1 MVVWEEPIT
10 AQKVRK
16 KIRRQ
21 QRGTPL
27 RKSSTAFCVE
37 SALFLGNLCSQ
48 AGSYTVQIHHLLSEV
63 RTLLQKRG
71 NRNKVQEMQQD
82 AKRHGK
88 LLHAINNYHQVTLQL
103 LPQKWLGESMQ
114 VLQDMS
120 LKLNNSFSKSTTKYL
135 GGKKKKKGWSFILF
149 DVRFLLRVLIYRAKS
164 QSFQFRKRVFL
175 MLKPKTLVEM
185 FYTNKQTKGTSFSF
199 L

>member
-88 LLHAINNYHQVTLQL
+88 LLHAINNYHQVILQL

-120 LKLNNSFSKSTTKYL
+120 LKLNNSFSKSTTINIW
-135 GGKKKKKGWSFILF
+135 GGEKKKKGDHLSC
-149 DVRFLLRVLIYRAKS
+149 
-164 QSFQFRKRVFL
+164 L
-175 MLKPKTLVEM
+175 MSD
-185 FYTNKQTKGTSFSF
+185 FYSESSYIEQNHKASNSEKGYF
-199 L
+199 